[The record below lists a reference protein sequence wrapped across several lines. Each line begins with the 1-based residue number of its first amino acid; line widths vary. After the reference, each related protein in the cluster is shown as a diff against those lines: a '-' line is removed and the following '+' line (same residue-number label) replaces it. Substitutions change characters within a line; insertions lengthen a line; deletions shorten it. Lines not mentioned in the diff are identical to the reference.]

1 MAQHKAWT
9 FVPSWIFYPLGI
21 APGIWLFYQA
31 VQNQLGPDPVKALEN
46 GLGEYALQ
54 FLIAGLAISPLM
66 RFAKIN
72 LIKYRRALGLV
83 GFFYVVAHFT
93 VYIVLDMQFD
103 WGEII
108 TDIIKRPYITIGVS
122 AFLLL
127 LPLAI
132 TSNKLS
138 IRRLGAAGWNK
149 LHLIVYPA
157 VILGAVHYVM
167 IKKTWALEPLLYL
180 AAALFLISLRR
191 FYHLAKR
198 KKWRKKRIV
207 A

>member
-9 FVPSWIFYPLGI
+9 IVPSWLIYPLVI
-21 APGIWLFYQA
+21 MPGLWLFYLA

-66 RFAKIN
+66 RFARIN

-83 GFFYVVAHFT
+83 GFFYVIAHFT

-103 WGEII
+103 WQEIV

-127 LPLAI
+127 LPLAL
-132 TSNKLS
+132 TSNNIS
-138 IRRLGAAGWNK
+138 IRKLGAAGWNK

-191 FYHLAKR
+191 FYHLSKR
-198 KKWRKKRIV
+198 KKRV
-207 A
+207 GV

>member
-1 MAQHKAWT
+1 
-9 FVPSWIFYPLGI
+9 
-21 APGIWLFYQA
+21 
-31 VQNQLGPDPVKALEN
+31 
-46 GLGEYALQ
+46 
-54 FLIAGLAISPLM
+54 M

-72 LIKYRRALGLV
+72 LVKYRRALGLA

-103 WGEII
+103 WREII

-127 LPLAI
+127 LPLAL
-132 TSNKLS
+132 TSNNFS

-149 LHLIVYPA
+149 LHWIVYPA
-157 VILGAVHYVM
+157 VVLGAVHYVM

-198 KKWRKKRIV
+198 KRRAV

>member
-9 FVPSWIFYPLGI
+9 MVPSWLLYPLGI
-21 APGIWLFYQA
+21 VPGMWLFYQA
-31 VQNQLGPDPVKALEN
+31 VANQLGPDPLGVLEN

-54 FLIAGLAISPLM
+54 FLIAGLVISPLM

-93 VYIVLDMQFD
+93 VYIVLDKQYD
-103 WGEII
+103 WAEII
-108 TDIIKRPYITIGVS
+108 TDIIKRPYITIGVT

-138 IRRLGAAGWNK
+138 IRKLGTAGWNK

-157 VILGAVHYVM
+157 VVLGAVHYVM
-167 IKKTWALEPLLYL
+167 IKKTWAMEPLLYL
-180 AAALFLISLRR
+180 AVAAFLIALRR
-191 FYHLAKR
+191 FYHLAK
-198 KKWRKKRIV
+198 KRRRAIL
-207 A
+207 

>member
-9 FVPSWIFYPLGI
+9 IVPSWLIYPLGI
-21 APGIWLFYQA
+21 IPGLWLFYLA
-31 VQNQLGPDPVKALEN
+31 VQNQLGPDPVKSLEN
-46 GLGEYALQ
+46 ELGEYALQ
-54 FLIAGLAISPLM
+54 FLIAGLAVSPLM
-66 RFAKIN
+66 RFARIN

-103 WGEII
+103 WQEII

-127 LPLAI
+127 LPLAL
-132 TSNKLS
+132 TSNNIS
-138 IRRLGAAGWNK
+138 IRKLGAAGWNK

-198 KKWRKKRIV
+198 KKRV
-207 A
+207 GV

>member
-1 MAQHKAWT
+1 MAQKKIWT
-9 FVPSWIFYPLGI
+9 LTPSWLLYPLGI
-21 APGIWLFYQA
+21 LPGIWLFYQA
-31 VQNQLGPDPVKALEN
+31 VDNQLGPDPLSVLEN

-54 FLIAGLAISPLM
+54 FLIAGLTITPLM

-83 GFFYVVAHFT
+83 GFFYVVSHFT
-93 VYIVLDMQFD
+93 VYILLDKQMD
-103 WGEII
+103 WGEIFN
-108 TDIIKRPYITIGVS
+108 DIIKRPYITIGVS

-138 IRRLGAAGWNK
+138 IRKLGAAGWNK

-167 IKKTWALEPLLYL
+167 IKKTWAMEPLTYL
-180 AAALFLISLRR
+180 AVAVLLISLRR

-198 KKWRKKRIV
+198 KKRV
-207 A
+207 AA

>member
-1 MAQHKAWT
+1 M
-9 FVPSWIFYPLGI
+9 
-21 APGIWLFYQA
+21 PGVWLFYRA
-31 VQNQLGPDPVKALEN
+31 VQNQLGPDPVKVLEN

-72 LIKYRRALGLV
+72 LIKYRRALGLI

-93 VYIVLDMQFD
+93 VYIVLDMQFN
-103 WGEII
+103 WQEII

-127 LPLAI
+127 LPLAL
-132 TSNKLS
+132 TSNNLS
-138 IRRLGAAGWNK
+138 IRKLGAAGWNK
-149 LHLIVYPA
+149 LHLI
-157 VILGAVHYVM
+157 
-167 IKKTWALEPLLYL
+167 KKTWALEPLIYL
-180 AAALFLISLRR
+180 ATALLLISLRR

-198 KKWRKKRIV
+198 KKRV
-207 A
+207 AA

>member
-9 FVPSWIFYPLGI
+9 LVPSWLIYPLGI
-21 APGIWLFYQA
+21 APGVWLFYLA

-54 FLIAGLAISPLM
+54 FLIAGLAITPLM

-72 LIKYRRALGLV
+72 LVKYRRALGLV

-127 LPLAI
+127 LPLAL
-132 TSNKLS
+132 TSNNFS
-138 IRRLGAAGWNK
+138 IRNNHKPSLNFGQPIGRNRHVFVVDPDA
-149 LHLIVYPA
+149 HDIV
-157 VILGAVHYVM
+157 VIMANG
-167 IKKTWALEPLLYL
+167 
-180 AAALFLISLRR
+180 
-191 FYHLAKR
+191 
-198 KKWRKKRIV
+198 
-207 A
+207 

>member
-1 MAQHKAWT
+1 MAQKKIWT
-9 FVPSWIFYPLGI
+9 VTPSWLLYPLGI
-21 APGIWLFYQA
+21 FPGIWLFYQA
-31 VQNQLGPDPVKALEN
+31 VDNQLGPDPLSVLEN

-54 FLIAGLAISPLM
+54 FLIAGLAITPLM

-83 GFFYVVAHFT
+83 GFFYVVSHFT
-93 VYIVLDMQFD
+93 VYILLDKQMN
-103 WGEII
+103 WGEIVN
-108 TDIIKRPYITIGVS
+108 DIIKRPYITIGVT

-138 IRRLGAAGWNK
+138 IRKLGAAGWNK
-149 LHLIVYPA
+149 LHFIVYPA

-167 IKKTWALEPLLYL
+167 IKKTWAMEPLTYL
-180 AAALFLISLRR
+180 AIAVLLISLRR

-198 KKWRKKRIV
+198 KKRAV
-207 A
+207 AG